1 MKILNFFVSGQTITL
16 RDRVDIASGAEK
28 YLYCKF
34 DYSDEWNGADK
45 AYRFIYSDKV
55 YSAAESLAGLV
66 TVPFEVIKP
75 PYFTI
80 AVGGYNGDTF
90 IPTIGIKIRVCKN
103 SFGDKNADIDAGAE
117 VTQGILAQM
126 LALCTECKSIAEDA
140 KSAWE
145 TQKDLWD
152 KQFDTWGT
160 QFGKMVSN
168 SVPSIGTNGN
178 WFIYDNDKKEYTDS
192 GKPSRGIQGIQGV
205 QGPQG
210 IQGVKGDKGDVGEQG
225 IQGEKGDKGDTGAK
239 GDKGDKPIRGVDY
252 WTEEDVSAILADL
265 DGKIADKAD
274 KSTTLAGYG
283 IGDAYT
289 ISQTDELL
297 SDKLEEVSTA
307 DITDNAVTTGKIADK
322 AVTADK
328 LGEDV
333 KKTMDSKADKADLTK
348 YVKNTDY
355 ATASKAG
362 IIKTNVSSG
371 TTVNAD
377 GELRIAEASRADI
390 ALRVGDTKPIT
401 PTYLN
406 FAVKCALSD
415 EKRISDM
422 TDTEQA
428 NARDVIGAAS
438 ETALQ
443 ALKHLSI
450 PHTNV
455 SGYPLSITDSL
466 TDESLTG
473 CKVWGGCGKNLI
485 PYPYFNEFSTKNG
498 VLFSD
503 EGEGKVRVNGTA
515 SKDASLLLKYRGTK
529 FTIPKGMF
537 YLSGCP
543 KGGST
548 STYFLG
554 IDGYKGDTW
563 KWSYRDVGNGIAFNT
578 ENLEYDSINI
588 YIRVLKD
595 STVNNLI
602 FKPQLEF
609 GSTATTYEQ
618 YKTVGDFDSLYGKYQ
633 VPITVCGKNV
643 LGIAGINSK
652 GIYSSTISSGVK
664 ISYDK
669 DTQIITLNGTSTSSV
684 STNQFVLNHEISGDA
699 VISAKVIEGTV
710 EGNGYYFGLATT
722 SYALPG
728 DVRIQLTEN
737 GIDTAKSAGTRT
749 LEKSGKY
756 VVIQSNAAATYN
768 NFQFQL
774 QIEKGATATE
784 YEPYTN
790 SISNAALGTP
800 LAPGEY
806 IDLIRKKRVNGSTET
821 DILVAGELKTV
832 DSDVNNIICG
842 TTVAPEKTEVEYYQ
856 DINKVITELRNAILA
871 QGGNT

>member
-1 MKILNFFVSGQTITL
+1 MIFEFMIDNDRLKTAEQRAGNSGGKNVYTCYFEIIGEGDSLIWFCVFRNENDTYLQKLLGGECIVPYEVLQNFGAVQIGCYATDKEGTKRISTNWVNLYIDEGAYCDATAPEVPSADVWETLVS
-16 RDRVDIASGAEK
+16 K
-28 YLYCKF
+28 
-34 DYSDEWNGADK
+34 
-45 AYRFIYSDKV
+45 
-55 YSAAESLAGLV
+55 
-66 TVPFEVIKP
+66 TVPI
-75 PYFTI
+75 I
-80 AVGGYNGDTF
+80 GD
-90 IPTIGIKIRVCKN
+90 
-103 SFGDKNADIDAGAE
+103 
-117 VTQGILAQM
+117 
-126 LALCTECKSIAEDA
+126 
-140 KSAWE
+140 
-145 TQKDLWD
+145 
-152 KQFDTWGT
+152 
-160 QFGKMVSN
+160 
-168 SVPSIGTNGN
+168 NGN
-178 WFIYDNDKKEYTDS
+178 WFLYDTADEKYVDS
-192 GKPSRGIQGIQGV
+192 GKPSRGIQGI
-205 QGPQG
+205 QG

-225 IQGEKGDKGDTGAK
+225 IQGEKGEQGIQGIQGIQGERGPQGEQGEKGDKGDTGAK

-252 WTEEDVSAILADL
+252 WTDEDVAAITADL
-265 DGKIADKAD
+265 DGKIADKA
-274 KSTTLAGYG
+274 
-283 IGDAYT
+283 
-289 ISQTDELL
+289 
-297 SDKLEEVSTA
+297 
-307 DITDNAVTTGKIADK
+307 N
-322 AVTADK
+322 
-328 LGEDV
+328 
-333 KKTMDSKADKADLTK
+333 KADLTE

-355 ATASKAG
+355 ATA
-362 IIKTNVSSG
+362 
-371 TTVNAD
+371 
-377 GELRIAEASRADI
+377 
-390 ALRVGDTKPIT
+390 
-401 PTYLN
+401 
-406 FAVKCALSD
+406 
-415 EKRISDM
+415 
-422 TDTEQA
+422 
-428 NARDVIGAAS
+428 
-438 ETALQ
+438 LQ
-443 ALKHLSI
+443 GLKHLSI

-485 PYPYFNEFSTKNG
+485 DWSTAKYSRLNVSEETLSDGIWTVKGDNTRDPTTTSQGSYFNGQISIRGFQKIPNNTKVTLSFYATLLELNSKTGYKDDVKHQIFFGPRTNNTQYVKAFFSNPEINTR
-498 VLFSD
+498 
-503 EGEGKVRVNGTA
+503 E
-515 SKDASLLLKYRGTK
+515 KYTYT
-529 FTIPKGMF
+529 FTTTSALDDWIMGF
-537 YLSGCP
+537 RL
-543 KGGST
+543 GGS
-548 STYFLG
+548 
-554 IDGYKGDTW
+554 
-563 KWSYRDVGNGIAFNT
+563 KWQVELNT
-578 ENLEYDSINI
+578 L
-588 YIRVLKD
+588 
-595 STVNNLI
+595 
-602 FKPQLEF
+602 QLEV
-609 GSTATTYEQ
+609 GDTATTYEQ

-643 LGIAGINSK
+643 LDIAGINSK

-790 SISNAALGTP
+790 SILNAALGTP

-842 TTVAPEKTEVEYYQ
+842 TTIAPEKIDVEYYQ